1 MRNHA
6 FLLLTVLSLSG
17 CGASAD
23 PSDGKASDVGEVTSA
38 LSAKA
43 EVKRIALRTGVTLS
57 YLEQG
62 DRQGPPVVFLHG
74 FTASHRHFDLNLPI
88 FPREFH
94 VFALDLRGHG
104 DSDKPDCCYSHADFV
119 ADVIAFMD
127 ALSLRHV
134 ALVGHSMGSLIA
146 HEIAVDYP
154 GRVEKLVLMGS
165 APTAVGDPST
175 PPLQMLVAGLSD
187 PIDPAFVRQFE
198 QSIFFGPVP
207 DSFIDTAT
215 AESLKI
221 PAAIWQKVV
230 AGITT
235 EDHSAKLAD
244 IRAPTLI
251 LWGDQDEIFGRADQD
266 RLLASIPDSR
276 LIVFPQVGHGLHV
289 ERPRRTVQ
297 DIVHFLR

>member
-1 MRNHA
+1 M
-6 FLLLTVLSLSG
+6 VLSLVG

-23 PSDGKASDVGEVTSA
+23 PSDDKASDVGEVASA
-38 LSAKA
+38 LGAQPQ
-43 EVKRIALRTGVTLS
+43 VKRIALGTGITLS

-62 DRQGPPVVFLHG
+62 ERHGTPVLFLHG

-127 ALSLRHV
+127 ALSLQRV

-154 GRVEKLVLMGS
+154 DRVEKLVLMGS

-187 PIDPAFVRQFE
+187 PLDPAFVRQFE

-207 DSFIDTAT
+207 QSFIDTAT

-235 EDHSAKLAD
+235 EDHSAKLVD

-251 LWGDQDEIFGRADQD
+251 LWGDQDEIFSRADQD
-266 RLLASIPDSR
+266 RLLALIPDSR

-289 ERPRRTVQ
+289 ERPHRTVH

>member
-1 MRNHA
+1 MNKRA
-6 FLLLTVLSLSG
+6 FLLFVMLCVVG
-17 CGASAD
+17 CGANPPGDEKSDIAQVASEVSAA
-23 PSDGKASDVGEVTSA
+23 PQ
-38 LSAKA
+38 
-43 EVKRIALRTGVTLS
+43 VKRIALSTGVTLN

-62 DRQGPPVVFLHG
+62 APYGAPVIFLHG

-127 ALSLRHV
+127 ALSLHCV
-134 ALVGHSMGSLIA
+134 SLVGHSMGSLIA

-154 GRVEKLVLMGS
+154 DRVKKLVLMGS
-165 APTAVGDPST
+165 APTAVGSPST

-187 PIDPAFVRQFE
+187 PIDPGFVRQFE
-198 QSIFFGPVP
+198 KSIFYGPVP

-215 AESLKI
+215 AETLKI
-221 PAAIWQKVV
+221 PAAIWKKVV

-235 EDHSAKLAD
+235 EDHSAELPN
-244 IRAPTLI
+244 IRAPTL
-251 LWGDQDEIFGRADQD
+251 LMWGDKDTIFSESDQEK
-266 RLLASIPDSR
+266 LLALIPDSR
-276 LIVFPQVGHGLHV
+276 LIVFPQTGHGLHV
-289 ERPRRTVQ
+289 EHPRETVL
-297 DIVHFLR
+297 DIAGFLR